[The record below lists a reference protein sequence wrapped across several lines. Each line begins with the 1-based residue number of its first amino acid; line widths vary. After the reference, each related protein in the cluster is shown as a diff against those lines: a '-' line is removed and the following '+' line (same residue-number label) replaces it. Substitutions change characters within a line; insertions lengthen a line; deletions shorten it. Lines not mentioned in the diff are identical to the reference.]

1 VCAMFAS
8 ALVLTA
14 VRGTDVRTDDVLPLV
29 VAGVFAGLTA
39 WWGPG
44 GASLRRGSRSIVRG
58 LTPGEA
64 AGQVAAG
71 ILLVVAAVVLAMTLA
86 GSGPT
91 WWPRTTAPGWAS
103 QVVPT
108 L

>member
-1 VCAMFAS
+1 
-8 ALVLTA
+8 
-14 VRGTDVRTDDVLPLV
+14 V

-71 ILLVVAAVVLAMTLA
+71 ILLVVAAVVLVTAVT
-86 GSGPT
+86 GDGPS
-91 WWPRTTAPGWAS
+91 WWPRTTAPSWAT